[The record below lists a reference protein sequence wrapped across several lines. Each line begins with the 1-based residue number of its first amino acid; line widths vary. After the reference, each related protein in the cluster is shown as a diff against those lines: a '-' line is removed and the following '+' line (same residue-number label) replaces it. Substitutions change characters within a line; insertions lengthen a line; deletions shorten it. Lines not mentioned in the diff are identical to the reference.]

1 MKDDVKTKAIKSLY
15 KVQLREACFYF
26 TLISI
31 YLFGR
36 KKIEKQYFA
45 LFLMARYQSIDI
57 AFLTPQNG
65 RAKSQKSLK

>member
-26 TLISI
+26 TLIST

-36 KKIEKQYFA
+36 KKKLRNNILRF
-45 LFLMARYQSIDI
+45 FFD
-57 AFLTPQNG
+57 G
-65 RAKSQKSLK
+65 

>member
-26 TLISI
+26 TLIST

-36 KKIEKQYFA
+36 KKNEKQYFA
-45 LFLMARYQSIDI
+45 LF
-57 AFLTPQNG
+57 F
-65 RAKSQKSLK
+65 